1 MDTFHESHP
10 SHVIVPKVCS
20 RKNVFIYEYPK
31 VKHGP
36 LTQQM
41 AILCLKAFIMKQA
54 LDELHEKGASCNDLR
69 LPNMCFNEQYEAVLI
84 DLERCYDINQQH
96 PFLGALNN
104 SCMYNFESVKSYGQL
119 THRPIHNLGG
129 WWLGLLMTKQMSIS
143 RYGTNKVVESRKI
156 NLFLNLFEKV
166 YMIQLYWQLVL
177 LMILSQF
184 SHVLSYCRNFYLLT
198 KLKEILGAQYQV
210 LHSMMILLQVQP
222 GKIQD

>member
-69 LPNMCFNEQYEAVLI
+69 LPNMCFNEQYMRLSSLTWI
-84 DLERCYDINQQH
+84 D
-96 PFLGALNN
+96 
-104 SCMYNFESVKSYGQL
+104 V
-119 THRPIHNLGG
+119 
-129 WWLGLLMTKQMSIS
+129 
-143 RYGTNKVVESRKI
+143 
-156 NLFLNLFEKV
+156 
-166 YMIQLYWQLVL
+166 
-177 LMILSQF
+177 MILTNNIHF
-184 SHVLSYCRNFYLLT
+184 WGL
-198 KLKEILGAQYQV
+198 
-210 LHSMMILLQVQP
+210 
-222 GKIQD
+222 